1 MDSAAEEEVLGRLGC
16 VTARLFGVL
25 SGFIPSE
32 SLSFGRGTVLAARWN
47 HRRSLDVDLFCEP
60 AAYDALGPAGRAR
73 LEAAIK
79 TIPGCAEEPTWC
91 DSIATYAEIDG
102 LEATLL
108 PRTVGIGSVCTTRL
122 AGTRL
127 VLQSNAQI
135 LYAKISRRMY
145 AGGEIAARDAYDLV
159 CAQHFD
165 PSALQFALA
174 CVDPWEIHVVREII
188 RMMPA
193 ERLIDDSVKPL
204 IDPCF
209 RWTAAELRG
218 AVLEALDL
226 CPRPIRT
233 RRHRRAMA
241 ASRSR
246 DNEAPGR
253 PSRPGGPARC
263 GFIRGTYAPLQPSL
277 SGASAGGGG
286 HRAPDRA
293 QALRW
298 HVRAASHR

>member
-1 MDSAAEEEVLGRLGC
+1 MVLPPMDSAAEEEVPGPQGC
-16 VTARLFGVL
+16 VAARLFRVL

-32 SLSFGRGTVLAARWN
+32 ALSFGGGTVLAARWN

-60 AAYDALGPAGRAR
+60 TANDALGPVGRAR

-79 TIPGCAEEPTWC
+79 TIPGCAEEPTRC

-108 PRTVGIGSVCTTRL
+108 PRTVGIGSACTTRL

-127 VLQSNAQI
+127 VLQSSAQI
-135 LYAKISRRMY
+135 LYAKVARRMY
-145 AGGEIAARDAYDLV
+145 AGGEIATRDAYDLA

-165 PSALQFALA
+165 PSALQFALGSI
-174 CVDPWEIHVVREII
+174 DPREIHVVREVI

-193 ERLIDDSVKPL
+193 ERLIDDRVKPL

-226 CPRPIRT
+226 PQAHPDT
-233 RRHRRAMA
+233 
-241 ASRSR
+241 
-246 DNEAPGR
+246 APPQSDGGFEK
-253 PSRPGGPARC
+253 PG
-263 GFIRGTYAPLQPSL
+263 Q
-277 SGASAGGGG
+277 
-286 HRAPDRA
+286 
-293 QALRW
+293 
-298 HVRAASHR
+298 